1 MKKGL
6 YLFLLIVIIAH
17 GSAQTPIDSLLKKA
31 NFELYENPASAI
43 LIGERVLNDKKADQR
58 DRIEALLLISTG
70 YSSERNYAK
79 SLEYAVQAAQLIPK
93 IDNDAFKIIIYSR
106 LGVQYQQL
114 KIYDK
119 AHSYLDKAIQ
129 VANNSKQKFK
139 VHKLLGFN
147 YAIRGMVYKEQM
159 SCDIAQNYFNK
170 SLYHY
175 SKCAQESINYA
186 NISVIVYNKGNC
198 FLSLNQVDSARICF
212 TDSYRYA
219 NNIKANSLKAFAN
232 KGLAEVNTLEGK
244 YDTAIQLLLDASKMS
259 EDVGDLVLNQGIY
272 KGLADNYFVTN
283 AIAQHEIYQRK
294 YNETTQLIKKNDTK
308 TINQFILQINAESDT
323 EIGQIKSDALCYQI
337 PLAAFILLMLAALL
351 FDIYRSL
358 KKYKVLKMQRE
369 ALENKPFAQL

>member
-1 MKKGL
+1 M
-6 YLFLLIVIIAH
+6 IRNT
-17 GSAQTPIDSLLKKA
+17 GSAQTPSDSLLKKA

>member
-6 YLFLLIVIIAH
+6 YLFLLIVAIAH
-17 GSAQTPIDSLLKKA
+17 GFAQTPIDSLLKKG

-43 LIGERVLNDKKADQR
+43 HIGKSVLNNKKANQKDK
-58 DRIEALLLISTG
+58 IEALLLISTG

-79 SLEYAVQAAQLIPK
+79 SLEYAVQAVQMLPK
-93 IDNDAFKIIIYSR
+93 INNDGFKIIVYSR

-129 VANNSKQKFK
+129 VANNSKQKFN

-147 YAIRGMVYKEQM
+147 YAIRGMIYKEQM

-175 SKCAQESINYA
+175 SKAAPESIDYA
-186 NISVIVYNKGNC
+186 NVSVIVYNKGNC

-219 NNIKANSLKAFAN
+219 KNIKANSLEAFAN

-259 EDVGDLVLNQGIY
+259 EGVGDLVLNQGIY

-294 YNETTQLIKKNDTK
+294 YEETTQQIKKNNSK
-308 TINQFILQINAESDT
+308 TINQFILQINAESDA
-323 EIGQIKSDALCYQI
+323 EIRQVKSDALYSQI
-337 PLAAFILLMLAALL
+337 PIAAIIFLILMALS
-351 FDIYRSL
+351 FDIYRTL
-358 KKYKVLKMQRE
+358 KKYKGLKKKRE
-369 ALENKPFAQL
+369 TLENKSSAPL